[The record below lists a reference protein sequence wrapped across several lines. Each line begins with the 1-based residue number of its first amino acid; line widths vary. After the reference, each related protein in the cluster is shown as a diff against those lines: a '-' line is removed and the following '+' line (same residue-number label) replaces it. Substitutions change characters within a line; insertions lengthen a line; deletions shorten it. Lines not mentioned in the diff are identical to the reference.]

1 MRSHKTPLPH
11 GCGSDNFPSQCET
24 SIGPAVWGPA
34 LLMLAGFLAISVSS
48 AHAQLPSTRLFA
60 VFPAGGQAGTAVD
73 LTITNGLELEEIQRL
88 IFSHPGITAVPKT
101 QDVGGK
107 PQPVANQFV
116 VTVAGD
122 VPAGSYE
129 VRAVGFFGITNPRT
143 FVVGSRKELNEVEP
157 NNTRELAFAV
167 ELNQTIN
174 GRVNGA
180 TDVDWFKF
188 AGKAGQRV
196 LADCLARRLDS
207 KLDANLELF
216 DANSRRLGVA
226 RNSLVS
232 KDALLDVTLPADGE
246 YFLKLNDFVYAGSE
260 DYPYRLNLTTGPFID
275 FVMPP
280 AGTPG
285 SNGQFTLYGRNLP
298 GGQPANL
305 TMRGRPLEMLTVAIP
320 LPNQSDLLDPKTIM
334 EPFSAGMDA
343 VPFSIDS
350 PNGRSNPV
358 MIFLS
363 GSTPVLEAE
372 PNNLGTQAQK
382 IIIPGEVAGQF
393 QTRGDIDCYTFDAK
407 AKETYWVEVIAHRAG
422 SAADPVVVIDQ
433 VKMNDKGEE
442 TLTRISALDD
452 DPTNP
457 LPNLFDTIN
466 DDTAVKFVAPA
477 DGTFRITLRD
487 RYSASRGDASLVYRL
502 IVRPETPDFRVVAIP
517 TALAPPAQRQA
528 APSGITLRRG
538 DNFPIFVMAL
548 RRDGFTGPVTISA
561 EGLPPGVTCPD
572 VSLGTTPTSGILV
585 FSTSEDAPAF
595 AGAVKLV
602 AKARIDSPAAVEAQT
617 AALAVAKAAVDALAA
632 ADKALAKPTEDL
644 IKANEALTAAKTELA
659 AKTDDEGL
667 KKKVADAEA
676 KVTAAAA
683 AQKTVADAR
692 AAADQK
698 MKEAQAAAQQAE
710 AARNAAAKDVVHA
723 ARYGTI
729 LWNVA
734 QANQPADA
742 RIAQSIELSVI
753 EEPSPI
759 QLTTTVHRVE
769 ANHNRQILIPVN
781 VARRNGFDQPV
792 ALTFTGQPQNAQVEN
807 KAIPKEKTEEL
818 FRVFVPPNAPVGTY
832 VMFLAGQA
840 QVSYRKNPAK
850 ADRFKAEFTAA
861 EQAATAAAEALK
873 TTTTAK
879 DAAIK
884 KATDDAANLKK
895 MTDAKQAA
903 DKVLTDA
910 QAAEKAAAE
919 ALKNA
924 GDNADAK
931 AAAEKKLTEIQA
943 VVKTSTEAQA
953 AAEKA
958 RVEAEVASKQAEEAK
973 VKAEAD
979 AKAADDKN
987 KATTAE
993 KAAADV
999 RFKAADTYA
1008 KAANIQFNPHT
1019 TPIVITVKA
1028 APYTVTAAPA
1038 DGGSIKQGA
1047 KIEVK
1052 CEVKR
1057 QNGFVGPVTLTLPLP
1072 PNVTGVKAEPVMIP
1086 ADQSAGTL
1094 IVEAAGD
1101 APEAQLANMVV
1112 RAVAQWEGEAAVDQP
1127 VTLKVG
1133 K

>member
-1 MRSHKTPLPH
+1 MRKSVPFDCRRVALWLVFIA
-11 GCGSDNFPSQCET
+11 GS
-24 SIGPAVWGPA
+24 
-34 LLMLAGFLAISVSS
+34 LASS
-48 AHAQLPSTRLFA
+48 ANAQLPATRLFA
-60 VFPAGGQAGTAVD
+60 VFPPGGQVGATVD
-73 LTITNGLELEEIQRL
+73 VTITNGQELEEIQRL
-88 IFSHPGITAVPKT
+88 LFSHPGITAVPKT
-101 QDVGGK
+101 TEVAGK

-116 VTVAGD
+116 VKIAAD
-122 VPAGSYE
+122 VPAGNYE
-129 VRAVGFFGITNPRT
+129 VRAVGFFGISNPRT
-143 FVVGSRKELNEVEP
+143 FVVGSRKELNETEP
-157 NNTRELAFAV
+157 NNTRETAQAA

-174 GRVNGA
+174 GRMNGA

-207 KLDANLELF
+207 KLDANLELY
-216 DANSRRLGVA
+216 DPNGRRLATA
-226 RNSLVS
+226 RNSLVN
-232 KDALLDVTLPADGE
+232 KDALVDVTLPADGE
-246 YFLKLNDFVYAGSE
+246 YVIRVNDFVYAGGE

-285 SNGQFTLYGRNLP
+285 SNNQYTIYGRNLP
-298 GGQPANL
+298 GGQPANV
-305 TMRGRPLEMLTVAIP
+305 MVRGRPLEKLTVNIP
-320 LPNQSDLLDPKTIM
+320 LPNQADVLDPKIVM
-334 EPFSAGMDA
+334 EPFSAGMNA
-343 VPFSIDS
+343 VPYTIDS

-363 GSTPVLEAE
+363 GAAPVMEVE
-372 PNNLGTQAQK
+372 PNNIGTQAQK
-382 IIIPGEVAGQF
+382 ILPPCEIAGQF
-393 QTRGDIDCYTFDAK
+393 QARGDVDCFTFEAK
-407 AKETYWVEVIAHRAG
+407 AKDTFWVEVVAHRAG

-457 LPNLFDTIN
+457 LANLFDTLN
-466 DDTAVKFVAPA
+466 DDTSVKFVAPA

-487 RYSASRGDASLVYRL
+487 RYSAARGDASLVYRL
-502 IVRPETPDFRVVAIP
+502 ILRPESPDFRVVAIP
-517 TALAPPAQRQA
+517 TALAPAAQRQA

-548 RRDGFTGPVTISA
+548 RQDGFTGPVTITA
-561 EGLPPGVTCPD
+561 EGLPPGVSCPE
-572 VSLGTTPTSGILV
+572 VTLGATPSSGIMV
-585 FSTSEDAPAF
+585 FTTTEDAPPW
-595 AGAVKLV
+595 AGTVKLV
-602 AKARIDSPAAVEAQT
+602 AKAKIDSPAAVEA
-617 AALAVAKAAVDALAA
+617 LAVAQAAAKAATDALAA
-632 ADKALAKPTEDL
+632 AEKAVAKPAEDL
-644 IKANEALTAAKTELA
+644 AKANEALAAAKTELA

-683 AQKTVADAR
+683 AHKSVADAR

-698 MKEAQAAAQQAE
+698 TKDTAAAVKNAE
-710 AARNAAAKDVVHA
+710 AAKAAAAKDVVHP

-729 LWNVA
+729 LWAAA
-734 QANQPADA
+734 QPNQPADA
-742 RIAQSIELSVI
+742 RVAQAIELSVI

-769 ANHNRQILIPVN
+769 ANHSRQILVPVK
-781 VARRNGFDQPV
+781 VARRSGFDQPV
-792 ALTFTGQPQNAQVEN
+792 ALTFVGQPQNAQVEN
-807 KAIPKEKTEEL
+807 KPIPKEKGDEL
-818 FRVFVPPNAPVGTY
+818 YRVFIPANAPVGTY
-832 VMFLAGQA
+832 VMFLTGTA

-850 ADRFKAEFTAA
+850 ADRLKAEFTAA

-873 TTTTAK
+873 NATTAK
-879 DAAIK
+879 DAAVK

-895 MTDAKQAA
+895 ATEGKAAA
-903 DKVLTDA
+903 DKALTDA
-910 QAAEKAAAE
+910 QTAEKAAAE

-931 AAAEKKLTEIQA
+931 AAAEKKLTEAQA
-943 VVKTSTEAQA
+943 VVKTATEAQA
-953 AAEKA
+953 NAEKA
-958 RVEAEVASKQAEEAK
+958 RVAAETTSKQAEEAK

-987 KATTAE
+987 KAAIAE
-993 KAAADV
+993 KAAADA
-999 RFKAADTYA
+999 RFKAADTYS
-1008 KAANIQFNPHT
+1008 KAANIAYNPHS
-1019 TPIVITVKA
+1019 TPIVVTVKA
-1028 APYTVTAAPA
+1028 APYTVGATPA
-1038 DGGSIKQGA
+1038 DGGNIKPGA
-1047 KIEVK
+1047 KNEVK

-1072 PNVTGVKAEPVMIP
+1072 PNVTGVKAEPVVIP
-1086 ADQSAGTL
+1086 ADQSMATL
-1094 IVEAAGD
+1094 VIEAAGD

-1127 VTLKVG
+1127 ITLKVA